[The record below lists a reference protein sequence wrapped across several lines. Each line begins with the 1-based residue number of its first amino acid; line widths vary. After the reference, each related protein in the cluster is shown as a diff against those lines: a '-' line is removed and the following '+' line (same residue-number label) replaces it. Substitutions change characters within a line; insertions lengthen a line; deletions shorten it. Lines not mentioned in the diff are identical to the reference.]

1 MAEQTS
7 KPPRSIPHII
17 FATIAIVMGTY
28 AFLQAGLRGHS
39 AGWEEMIIY
48 TAPAVIGALIAI
60 AMRRQALS
68 YVALF
73 FGLVLGLAG
82 FFLGA

>member
-1 MAEQTS
+1 MPGETT
-7 KPPRSIPHII
+7 KPPPSVGHII
-17 FATIAIVMGTY
+17 VSTIAILMGVY
-28 AFLQAGLRGHS
+28 SFLQGGMRGRS

-48 TAPAVIGALIAI
+48 AAPAVVFALIAI

-73 FGLVLGLAG
+73 FGLVLGIAG
-82 FFLGA
+82 FLMGA